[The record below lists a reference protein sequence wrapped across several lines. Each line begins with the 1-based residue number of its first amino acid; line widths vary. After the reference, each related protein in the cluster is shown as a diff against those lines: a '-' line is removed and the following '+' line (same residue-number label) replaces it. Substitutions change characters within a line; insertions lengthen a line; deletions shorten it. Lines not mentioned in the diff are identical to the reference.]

1 MKSLE
6 LKVPPLA
13 LWAACAV
20 ATAAL
25 AHFVSAANVP
35 FPGHRLLA
43 IAALAAGIAVAAAG
57 VAEFRR
63 ARTTVNPM
71 APARAS
77 SMVTSGVYRFT
88 RNPMYLGMALA
99 LAGIAAWWASV
110 AGLAVAGAFCG
121 YMTRFQIRPEE
132 RALRERFGEEFAAYA
147 ARVRRWV

>member
-1 MKSLE
+1 MMSLE
-6 LKVPPLA
+6 LKVPPLL
-13 LWAACAV
+13 LWATCAV

-25 AHFVSAANVP
+25 AHFVRAANVL
-35 FPGHRLLA
+35 FPGHRVLA
-43 IAALAAGIAVAAAG
+43 IAALLAGIAVAVAG

-71 APARAS
+71 KPARAS

-99 LAGIAAWWASV
+99 LVGIAAWWASA
-110 AGLAVAGAFCG
+110 AGLAVAAAFCA

-132 RALRERFGEEFAAYA
+132 RALRERFGGEFAAYA
-147 ARVRRWV
+147 AHVRRWI

>member
-1 MKSLE
+1 MSLE

-25 AHFVSAANVP
+25 GHFVPAANVP
-35 FPGHRLLA
+35 LAGHRALA
-43 IAALAAGIAVAAAG
+43 IAALLAGLAVAGAG

-71 APARAS
+71 RPAKAS
-77 SMVTSGVYRFT
+77 SVVTGGVYRFT

-110 AGLAVAGAFCG
+110 AGLAVVAA
-121 YMTRFQIRPEE
+121 TPNVRHLVAA
-132 RALRERFGEEFAAYA
+132 ALLDRNFA
-147 ARVRRWV
+147 